1 MLEILNSI
9 DGFIWGPPL
18 MMLLMGTGILM
29 SVRLGLLQVMK
40 LPKALQLIFTARSK
54 GEGDVSSFQALCTA
68 LAATVGTGNIVGVA
82 TAIKLGVLVLCC
94 GCGSLLSSVW
104 QPNIPKA
111 CWLLSIVPMMKTVTL
126 PAVRCTISNRAWAKN
141 LSLWL

>member
-18 MMLLMGTGILM
+18 MILLIGTGILM

-68 LAATVGTGNIVGVA
+68 LAATVGTGNIVA
-82 TAIKLGVLVLCC
+82 
-94 GCGSLLSSVW
+94 
-104 QPNIPKA
+104 
-111 CWLLSIVPMMKTVTL
+111 
-126 PAVRCTISNRAWAKN
+126 
-141 LSLWL
+141 

>member
-18 MMLLMGTGILM
+18 MILLMGTGILM

-54 GEGDVSSFQALCTA
+54 GEGFRLCALLWPQLSA
-68 LAATVGTGNIVGVA
+68 PVISLA
-82 TAIKLGVLVLCC
+82 
-94 GCGSLLSSVW
+94 
-104 QPNIPKA
+104 
-111 CWLLSIVPMMKTVTL
+111 
-126 PAVRCTISNRAWAKN
+126 
-141 LSLWL
+141 

>member
-40 LPKALQLIFTARSK
+40 LPKALQLILPPVAR
-54 GEGDVSSFQALCTA
+54 
-68 LAATVGTGNIVGVA
+68 
-82 TAIKLGVLVLCC
+82 
-94 GCGSLLSSVW
+94 
-104 QPNIPKA
+104 
-111 CWLLSIVPMMKTVTL
+111 
-126 PAVRCTISNRAWAKN
+126 AKVM
-141 LSLWL
+141 

>member
-18 MMLLMGTGILM
+18 MILLIGTGILM

-68 LAATVGTGNIVGVA
+68 LAATVGTGNTVSY
-82 TAIKLGVLVLCC
+82 THL
-94 GCGSLLSSVW
+94 W
-104 QPNIPKA
+104 
-111 CWLLSIVPMMKTVTL
+111 SII
-126 PAVRCTISNRAWAKN
+126 C
-141 LSLWL
+141 LWYARSFCMVSRMRLQSFL

>member
-82 TAIKLGVLVLCC
+82 TAIKLGGPGAAVDVA
-94 GCGSLLSSVW
+94 GCFLRYGN
-104 QPNIPKA
+104 QIF
-111 CWLLSIVPMMKTVTL
+111 
-126 PAVRCTISNRAWAKN
+126 RRRAGC
-141 LSLWL
+141 

>member
-18 MMLLMGTGILM
+18 MILLIGTGILM

-54 GEGDVSSFQALCTA
+54 
-68 LAATVGTGNIVGVA
+68 
-82 TAIKLGVLVLCC
+82 
-94 GCGSLLSSVW
+94 
-104 QPNIPKA
+104 
-111 CWLLSIVPMMKTVTL
+111 
-126 PAVRCTISNRAWAKN
+126 AKVM
-141 LSLWL
+141 

>member
-40 LPKALQLIFTARSK
+40 LPKALQLI
-54 GEGDVSSFQALCTA
+54 LP
-68 LAATVGTGNIVGVA
+68 LAA
-82 TAIKLGVLVLCC
+82 
-94 GCGSLLSSVW
+94 
-104 QPNIPKA
+104 
-111 CWLLSIVPMMKTVTL
+111 
-126 PAVRCTISNRAWAKN
+126 RAKVM
-141 LSLWL
+141 

>member
-82 TAIKLGVLVLCC
+82 TAIKLG
-94 GCGSLLSSVW
+94 GPGALLWMWLITTATRTVRIAATTYSET
-104 QPNIPKA
+104 PKD
-111 CWLLSIVPMMKTVTL
+111 TL
-126 PAVRCTISNRAWAKN
+126 TIEVIAFT
-141 LSLWL
+141 